1 MAMNDVG
8 DTRFVLGACGV
19 LTLLA
24 LGTVCGCDT
33 AGQDIGEALKFN
45 TPSPTQAAG
54 WMFHRDAEK
63 RRLGISLISNS
74 PFGGEEPYM
83 KVYREAIVDVDPMVR
98 AASAHALGLHG
109 QPEDAPL
116 LATALTDT
124 AQLVRW
130 ESAKGLQR
138 IYNDAAVA
146 PLIEAAVNDAD
157 VDVRM
162 AAATALGQYKERR
175 VIEALIRGLDDRS
188 LGVAFHARRSLNVL
202 TGENFGTNPVA
213 WLEWS
218 RNVSEPFAKGRVYT
232 YPVYT
237 RDRTLLETITPFGR
251 KTFEEPG
258 VPAGYPD
265 AASAAPSAA
274 PGS

>member
-1 MAMNDVG
+1 MMNARMARLVC
-8 DTRFVLGACGV
+8 GAAGLCAIA
-19 LTLLA
+19 A
-24 LGTVCGCDT
+24 LGGLTGCDT
-33 AGQDIGEALKFN
+33 AGQDISEAFKFN
-45 TPSPTQAAG
+45 TPTPSQAAA

-74 PFGGEEPYM
+74 PFGGEEPYL
-83 KVYREAIVDVDPMVR
+83 KVYREAIADADPMVR

-109 QPEDAPL
+109 QVEDAPL
-116 LATALTDT
+116 LAKALTDT
-124 AQLVRW
+124 SQLTRW
-130 ESAKGLQR
+130 EAAKGLQR
-138 IYNDAAVA
+138 IHNPVAIA

-162 AAATALGQYKERR
+162 AAATALGQYQERR

-188 LGVAFHARRSLNVL
+188 LGVAFHARRSLSIL
-202 TGENFGTNPVA
+202 TGENFGTDPVA

-218 RNVSEPFAKGRVYT
+218 RNVSEPFAKGRAYT

-237 RDRTLLETITPFGR
+237 RDKTLFETITPFGR
-251 KTFEEPG
+251 KTFEQPG
-258 VPAGYPD
+258 VPVGYPD
-265 AASAAPSAA
+265 AASAGSTAP